1 MKLLH
6 LKLNDRFRSLQ
17 PGFEVHFLQEWDYD
31 KASEFNPYCLVG
43 RNGSGKSNILEA
55 LAAIFYHIECIYLK
69 YRPDGF
75 EYDEEEKPNGFR
87 ADKSFPDAFELEYFF
102 PLRGNQLTK
111 PGKDIKIPG
120 NELNA
125 HIAITK
131 EKGNEPEILWKN
143 RRDFQD
149 STETKLSRMEVKD
162 FLPKFVLG
170 FSSGHNEI
178 LSLPFFKMRFI
189 HFDEYKD
196 ILIKDDHYGQAPE
209 GRLIYL
215 DNQFSQAI
223 MLCNFLMQP
232 PHILKSFKDEIGIS
246 AIKQFRIIIRT
257 HHKLQ
262 SHSDLLRSFS
272 DKDLQDKSKT
282 EVELTSNLKSSIEKL
297 EKCSTTKFYEYD
309 DEIDSYNLYLDYWI
323 NDATRDAFRMHF
335 GSAFSTGFSPAFDT
349 GFGKEPFDTS
359 ACSAIDL
366 FQTFQMLLTLN
377 LYSVGDSAKKELY
390 ESESLYIDET
400 VPTPPSDKR
409 IMRFK
414 DFVIEKKGVKDV
426 MYGKSLSDGEHQL
439 LHAIGLCLL
448 FKDEPALFLLDE
460 PETHFNPDW
469 RARLI
474 SSLRNCMATN
484 RDSHIMRDL
493 LISSHSPFIISDCHE
508 ENVLIFKKDE
518 ESGEISCSR
527 PDFKTFGASV
537 NKITMK
543 TFGKRETIGGFA
555 QQKMDELKE
564 RFVKGED
571 KEQLIDEINQT
582 LGDSVEKVLLI
593 KTILDSMEESEG

>member
-1 MKLLH
+1 VKLLR
-6 LKLNDRFRSLQ
+6 LKLNTPFRNLQ
-17 PGFEVHFLQEWDYD
+17 PGFEVHFLREWDYD
-31 KASEFNPYCLVG
+31 KAPEFNPYCLVG

-75 EYDEEEKPNGFR
+75 EYDEDENPNGFR

-102 PLRGNQLTK
+102 PLKGEYIK
-111 PGKDIKIPG
+111 KDSEDLLIKFR
-120 NELNA
+120 NKLNA
-125 HIAITK
+125 HIIITK
-131 EKGNEPEILWKN
+131 EKGKEPQIHWKN
-143 RRDFQD
+143 RSDFQD
-149 STETKLSRMEVKD
+149 KPTTKLSRLEVKD

-223 MLCNFLMQP
+223 VLCNFLMQP
-232 PHILKSFKDEIGIS
+232 PHILKPFEDEIGIS

-257 HHKLQ
+257 HHRMQL
-262 SHSDLLRSFS
+262 HEDLLQSFS
-272 DKDLQDKSKT
+272 DKDRQDKNKS
-282 EVELTSNLKSSIEKL
+282 EVELTSKLKSSIEKL
-297 EKCSTTKFYEYD
+297 KKCSTTKFYEYD
-309 DEIDSYNLYLDYWI
+309 DETDSYNLYLDYWI
-323 NDATRDAFRMHF
+323 NDATREAFRLHF
-335 GSAFSTGFSPAFDT
+335 GSAFSTSFAPGFDT
-349 GFGKEPFDTS
+349 GFGDEPFDTS
-359 ACSAIDL
+359 ACSALDL

-377 LYSVGDSAKKELY
+377 LYTVRGSTKKELY
-390 ESESLYIDET
+390 ESESLYVDET
-400 VPTPPSDKR
+400 VPTPPSDER

-414 DFVIEKKGVKDV
+414 DFVIKKKGVKDV
-426 MYGKSLSDGEHQL
+426 MYGKSLSDGEHQF

-474 SSLRNCMATN
+474 SSLRECLESD
-484 RDSHIMRDL
+484 DSRSVMREM
-493 LISSHSPFIISDCHE
+493 LIASHSPFIVSDCHE
-508 ENVLIFKKDE
+508 ENVLVFKKDE
-518 ESGEISCSR
+518 KTSDISCTR

-537 NKITMK
+537 NQITIKAFEKI
-543 TFGKRETIGGFA
+543 ETIGGYAQNKLDELEKRFA
-555 QQKMDELKE
+555 Q
-564 RFVKGED
+564 GED
-571 KEQLIDEINQT
+571 AESLIKEANRT
-582 LGDSVEKVLLI
+582 LGDSVEKVIFINKLLD
-593 KTILDSMEESEG
+593 KK